1 MSNTISAVT
10 ANAGTINSLDKLQ
23 GSAKQLDQND
33 FLKLLVTQ
41 IQYQDPMNPKSNTD
55 MAAQMAQFT
64 SLQQATHMS
73 SSLTM
78 LQANSLVGSTVNV
91 QVDAKNAVTG
101 TVSGVLLD
109 GGTPKILVDGKVY
122 DMSQITSVMPTLPTT
137 TGSGTTAGDQTLEIV
152 HGN

>member
-1 MSNTISAVT
+1 MTS
-10 ANAGTINSLDKLQ
+10 NAGTINATDTLQ
-23 GSAKQLDQND
+23 GSSKQLDQND

-64 SLQQATHMS
+64 SLTQASRMS

-78 LQANSLVGSTVNV
+78 LQASSLIG
-91 QVDAKNAVTG
+91 NAVTLHVAG
-101 TVSGVLLD
+101 KPEATGVVSGVLLD
-109 GGTPKILVDGKVY
+109 GGTPKLLVGGKTF
-122 DMSQITSVMPTLPTT
+122 DLSQVTSVMPTLPTT
-137 TGSGTTAGDQTLEIV
+137 TGNTSASTDQTLEML